1 MAEYESG
8 WVIEHE
14 ASESFHPSYLT
25 LSNSQIGWSYDN
37 LKAFRM
43 ARREDA
49 EAFSAVFLQGHGRIA
64 DHGWG

>member
-1 MAEYESG
+1 MIDESG

-14 ASESFHPSYLT
+14 TSDQPCYLT
-25 LSNSQIGWSYDN
+25 LIDRQIGWSFEN

-49 EAFSAVFLQGHGRIA
+49 EAFSAVFLEGHGRIA
-64 DHGWG
+64 EHGWYSK

>member
-1 MAEYESG
+1 MDDESG

-14 ASESFHPSYLT
+14 SSQQYEPSYLT
-25 LSNSQIGWSYDN
+25 LSDKQIGWSYDN

-49 EAFSAVFLQGHGRIA
+49 EAFSAVFLQGAGRIA
-64 DHGWG
+64 EHGWG